1 MASLQSSIVD
11 TVGQT
16 PLVRL
21 NRLSAGLPATV
32 AVKCEYFNPLSS
44 IKDRVGKALIEA
56 AEKEGR
62 IGAGTL
68 IVEPT
73 SGNMGIALAF
83 MAAARGYRLTLTMP
97 ETMSVE
103 RRVLLLMLGAK
114 LVLTPG
120 AEGMPGAIAKAQE
133 IVRNTPGAW
142 MPSQFDNPVNPEA
155 HRITT
160 GREIWEQTGG
170 MVDLFVA
177 AVGTG
182 GTLTGVAEAIKPLK
196 KGFKAVAVEPKDSA
210 VISQTLAGKPLKPG
224 LHSIMGAGA
233 GFVPKNLHLNIV
245 DEVLGVT
252 NEDAFTVA
260 RRLAK
265 EEGILAGITSGA
277 NVWAALQLAQRPE
290 NKGKLIVTVAASC
303 GERYLSTP
311 LAAEAVAEASGR

>member
-62 IGAGTL
+62 ISPGTL

-133 IVRNTPGAW
+133 IVRATPGAW

-170 MVDLFVA
+170 RVDLFVA

-182 GTLTGVAEAIKPLK
+182 GTLTGVAEAITPLK
-196 KGFKAVAVEPKDSA
+196 KDFKAVAVEPKDSA

-245 DEVLGVT
+245 DEVLSVT

>member
-1 MASLQSSIVD
+1 MGSLQSSIVD
-11 TVGQT
+11 TVGRT

-62 IGAGTL
+62 LGPGTL

-97 ETMSVE
+97 ETMSIE

-120 AEGMPGAIAKAQE
+120 SEGMPGAIAKAQE

-142 MPSQFDNPVNPEA
+142 MPSQFDNPVNIEA
-155 HRITT
+155 HRQSTA
-160 GREIWEQTGG
+160 REIWEQTEG
-170 MVDLFVA
+170 MVDMFVA

-182 GTLTGVAEAIKPLK
+182 GTLTGVAEGIKACK
-196 KGFKAVAVEPKDSA
+196 KDFKAVAVEPRDSA
-210 VISQTLAGKPLKPG
+210 VITQTLAGQPLKPG

-245 DEVLGVT
+245 DEVLTVT

-265 EEGILAGITSGA
+265 EEGILGGITSGA
-277 NVWAALQLAQRPE
+277 NVWAALELAKRPE

-311 LAAEAVAEASGR
+311 LAAEAVAEASGH

>member
-1 MASLQSSIVD
+1 MGSLQSSIVE

-21 NRLSAGLPATV
+21 NHLSAGLPATI

-56 AEKEGR
+56 AEKQGR
-62 IGAGTL
+62 IGPKTL

-83 MAAARGYRLTLTMP
+83 MAAARGYHLTLTMP

-120 AEGMPGAIAKAQE
+120 AEGMPGAIKKAEE
-133 IVRNTPGAW
+133 IVRENSDAW

-155 HRITT
+155 HRKTT
-160 GREIWEQTGG
+160 AHEIWEQTGG
-170 MVDLFVA
+170 MVDVFVA

-182 GTLTGVAEAIKPLK
+182 GTLTGVAEGIKARK
-196 KGFKAVAVEPKDSA
+196 KDFKAVAVEPVDSA
-210 VISQTLAGKPLKPG
+210 VITQTLAGKPIKPG

-233 GFVPKNLHLNIV
+233 GFIPKNLHLNVV
-245 DEVLGVT
+245 DEVLTVT

-265 EEGILAGITSGA
+265 EEGILGGITSGA
-277 NVWAALQLAQRPE
+277 NVWAALQLAKRPE

-311 LAAEAVAEASGR
+311 LAAAAMAEASGR